1 MNRRE
6 FLKKSLEGI
15 IIGIPLIYNC
25 GKNPVEPDLD
35 TNPIIKDG
43 IGYYI
48 QTDKSTYKLEENV
61 EMLYRVSNLRSEEKT
76 FLIVVSHPL
85 FKPCNFKV
93 NKDGTKIWVYYNN
106 YGPVSIPTDYIP
118 TDHSFTLQPNENKE
132 FYDNWDMKDTRSGNL
147 VNPGVYDVIGNFRF
161 PPTDDRCVPVSVS
174 ININPK

>member
-15 IIGIPLIYNC
+15 IVGSIPFISEC
-25 GKNPVEPDLD
+25 SKNPVDSELNS
-35 TNPIIKDG
+35 NPIIKDN

-48 QTDKSTYKLEENV
+48 QTDKSTYKVGENV

-85 FKPCNFKV
+85 IKPCSFTV

-106 YGPVSIPTDYIP
+106 YGPASIPTDYIP
-118 TDHSFTLQPNENKE
+118 TDYSFTLQPNENKK
-132 FYDNWDMKDTRSGNL
+132 FYDNWDMKDTRYGNL
-147 VNPGVYDVIGNFRF
+147 VNPGVYDVIGHFYF
-161 PPTDDRCVPVSVS
+161 PPTDNRYVPVSVS
-174 ININPK
+174 IEIIP